1 LILPLQ
7 ILGIQQVA
15 IGCEEKSPLDALWKD
30 IFGFQASASKRLEK
44 ENVEE
49 DILKVGPSPFEVEV
63 DLMVPIDKD
72 KSPKVSISASDDLFL
87 LSICNHNKLISCF
100 LPTTIYIY
108 IIYMPS
114 RSTFRHS
121 ITLACG
127 WTTWNVPWI
136 G

>member
-1 LILPLQ
+1 MFAASLRLSSTFARRSLMNRRVCWLSTTAAARPFQ

-72 KSPKVSISASDDLFL
+72 KSPKVSIM
-87 LSICNHNKLISCF
+87 CW
-100 LPTTIYIY
+100 
-108 IIYMPS
+108 
-114 RSTFRHS
+114 R
-121 ITLACG
+121 
-127 WTTWNVPWI
+127 
-136 G
+136 